1 VLTGKSRTKSP
12 GDGERLKGAQEEA
25 EMAEQPGSGERET
38 RKAWDQVGKQ
48 FSDVGKRIGE
58 HYRSL
63 EKETRTSAETQ
74 RQTVN
79 DAIRKVVDEMDKAFT
94 GLGNALR
101 DPQTKDTL
109 NKAAKSLGDALD
121 STFSGLGQKLRP
133 RGSKDEPGATG
144 PAERGGKPLA

>member
-1 VLTGKSRTKSP
+1 
-12 GDGERLKGAQEEA
+12 
-25 EMAEQPGSGERET
+25 MAERSGNDKKT
-38 RKAWDQVGKQ
+38 RKAWDDVGEQ
-48 FSDVGKRIGE
+48 FSDVGKKIGE

-63 EKETRTSAETQ
+63 ESDTRTSAETQ

-79 DAIRKVVDEMDKAFT
+79 DAIKKVVDEMDKAFT

-101 DPQTKDTL
+101 DPQTKDSL

-133 RGSKDEPGATG
+133 RSSKDEPGATG
-144 PAERGGKPLA
+144 PGEPDDKPPPEAF